1 MFVVLISTA
10 ILLSG
15 LNAAAT
21 FVLVRSGRYD
31 RGQKILQTLLVW
43 LVPVVGALL
52 VWALARD
59 TITNRTTMDL
69 TDGNALD
76 SYMIPDGMGE
86 GIGRE

>member
-1 MFVVLISTA
+1 MFVALISTV
-10 ILLSG
+10 LLGG

-43 LVPVVGALL
+43 LVPIAGALL

-59 TITNRTTMDL
+59 TNASRTTMDL
-69 TDGNALD
+69 TDGNGLD
-76 SYMIPDGMGE
+76 GYKIPDGMGE
-86 GIGRE
+86 GVGHE